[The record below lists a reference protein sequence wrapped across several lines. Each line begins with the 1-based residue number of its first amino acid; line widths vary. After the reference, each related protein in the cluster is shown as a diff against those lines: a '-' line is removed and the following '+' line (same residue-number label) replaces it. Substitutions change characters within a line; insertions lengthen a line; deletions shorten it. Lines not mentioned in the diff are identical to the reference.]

1 MQAVKG
7 RKTSQTLGRVPMLL
21 LVALGL
27 ALGCHTAPA
36 PIVGPAQPE
45 LIELVKVIPDIAL
58 DIRYATP
65 NNFTGKTVYP
75 VARCFLIKD
84 AALALAKVQADLR
97 TQGFGL
103 KVFDGYRPLS
113 VQRAFWAILPDP
125 RYVADPAKGSRH
137 NRGYAVDLT
146 LVDANGHDVPMPTEY
161 DDFTE
166 RAHRDYMDLPQ
177 EAIANRAVLEKAMA
191 RHGFIPFPT
200 EWWHFDYHGYEDK
213 PNLDVPLEDV

>member
-1 MQAVKG
+1 MHAVKG
-7 RKTSQTLGRVPMLL
+7 RKSSRMIVRVPAVLH
-21 LVALGL
+21 VALGL

-36 PIVGPAQPE
+36 PTAAPAHPE
-45 LIELVKVIPDIAL
+45 LVELVKVIPDIAL

-75 VARCFLIKD
+75 VARCFLVRD

-97 TQGFGL
+97 ELGYGL

-146 LVDANGHDVPMPTEY
+146 LVDAKGHDVPMPTEY

-166 RAHRDYMDLPQ
+166 RAHRDFMELPQ

-191 RHGFIPFPT
+191 RRGFIPFPT
-200 EWWHFDYHGYEDK
+200 EWWHFDYRGYEDK
-213 PNLDVPLEDV
+213 PNLDVSLEDL